1 MIDSHLPDPR
11 VSPNS
16 LTLRIPHPIVPAFLA
31 RRTCL
36 SRPISRRK
44 FREDVFR
51 VAAQFQDVP
60 LSDRHAACPKG
71 VGALYIRQGVHLSPI
86 VFGGGQERGLRS
98 ATENVAGFVGFGAA
112 ADIARKE
119 LAEETP
125 CLKQFREHISRSSAA
140 PCLIPNILGH
150 STRRLPGHLSIGVRG
165 QEREVGK
172 LLAVLNAAA
181 FPSRLAAPVAPTI
194 PGNLPASS
202 WPWDSTMNARGDCCA
217 SACDASTHSRK
228 SSVS

>member
-1 MIDSHLPDPR
+1 MIDSDLPDPR

-44 FREDVFR
+44 FREDGFR

-60 LSDRHAACPKG
+60 LSDRHAAWPKRRWRTLHPPG
-71 VGALYIRQGVHLSPI
+71 CTFIADRLRRRPGTRP
-86 VFGGGQERGLRS
+86 RS

-125 CLKQFREHISRSSAA
+125 CLKQFREHISRNSAA

-172 LLAVLNAAA
+172 LLAVLDAAGVS
-181 FPSRLAAPVAPTI
+181 SRLAAPVASTI